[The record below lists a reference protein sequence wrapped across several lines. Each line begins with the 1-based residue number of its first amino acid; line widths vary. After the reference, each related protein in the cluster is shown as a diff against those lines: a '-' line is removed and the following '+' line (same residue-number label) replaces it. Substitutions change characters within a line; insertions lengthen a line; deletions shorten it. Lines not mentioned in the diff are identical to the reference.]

1 MDEKDRTI
9 IERLREN
16 ARISYGEIARILRI
30 SDVAVMKRV
39 KKLEREGVIKKY
51 TVEVDDAKLGY
62 GSVSLTGIDV
72 EPEHLFNTAMQ
83 LKDKDHVAYLAITSG
98 DHQIMTVIK
107 AKDNEEM
114 AKIHEEISG
123 MTGVRRVCPSI
134 VQDVIKKII
143 F

>member
-83 LKDKDHVAYLAITSG
+83 LKDKDYVAYLAITSG

-114 AKIHEEISG
+114 ARIHEEISE